1 MNVGTQRAK
10 RSPSRTRARGKRVVA
25 PRPAF
30 DLDAITP
37 MEAKSV
43 SQLPVDAGWQFE
55 PKWDGFRCLAWKSE
69 DAADL
74 RGKSGKS
81 LARYFP
87 EVLESLSELVPECF
101 CIDAELVIPIRGE
114 LSFDA
119 LQMRLHPAQ
128 SRIRRLSQSTPALLI
143 VFDCLWGADGT
154 VLLDEPLDRRR
165 EALEHLFDEI
175 RSAGLL
181 RLSPYTRERRE
192 AQRWLERSG
201 GALDGVIAKRIEE
214 PYRPGERA
222 MLKIRQHHTVDCVV
236 GGFRYAANSKEVGSL
251 LLGLYDDEGL
261 LHHVGFTSSI
271 VARRVRL
278 LCRAGVARARDTIRV
293 CERLRQEGAAQGVRA
308 HSDVREA
315 ARVRASGR
323 RAQRGVEPVA
333 FRTPPLGRVP
343 AERPHGGETH
353 VTGAAARSPRHSGF
367 PGLIV
372 RFSSRAAGVRRA
384 ASSSSP

>member
-101 CIDAELVIPIRGE
+101 CIDAELVVPIRGE

-222 MLKIRQHHTVDCVV
+222 MLKIKQHHTVDCVV

-271 VARRVRL
+271 VAAERRDLTRRLEALIEPPGFTGDAPGGPSRWNTGRSAQWEPLKPELVVEVLYDHVTAGRFRHGTRL
-278 LCRAGVARARDTIRV
+278 LRWRPDKPP
-293 CERLRQEGAAQGVRA
+293 RQCKLDQIE
-308 HSDVREA
+308 
-315 ARVRASGR
+315 SG
-323 RAQRGVEPVA
+323 
-333 FRTPPLGRVP
+333 
-343 AERPHGGETH
+343 
-353 VTGAAARSPRHSGF
+353 ARSSALTKRV
-367 PGLIV
+367 L
-372 RFSSRAAGVRRA
+372 A
-384 ASSSSP
+384 